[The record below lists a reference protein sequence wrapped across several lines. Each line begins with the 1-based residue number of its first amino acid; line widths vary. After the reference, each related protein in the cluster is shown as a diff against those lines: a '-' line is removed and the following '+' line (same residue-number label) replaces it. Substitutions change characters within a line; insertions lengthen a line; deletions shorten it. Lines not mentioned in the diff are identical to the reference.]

1 MINAH
6 QIRLKPKY
14 NVLMDKSKW
23 YLEQNSNWIKL
34 TCTRTCIVHTHTKL
48 DEYLFF
54 FFFGKINTH
63 TKERGKEVLTQI
75 RQISKYFI
83 PMEKPK
89 WSLKQIAN
97 YIKLA

>member
-1 MINAH
+1 MIYAH

-34 TCTRTCIVHTHTKL
+34 TCTHTCIVHTHTKL

-54 FFFGKINTH
+54 FFFWKNKHTHKRERKRGSNT
-63 TKERGKEVLTQI
+63 
-75 RQISKYFI
+75 
-83 PMEKPK
+83 
-89 WSLKQIAN
+89 N
-97 YIKLA
+97 

>member
-54 FFFGKINTH
+54 FFFWKNKHTHKRERKRGSNT
-63 TKERGKEVLTQI
+63 
-75 RQISKYFI
+75 
-83 PMEKPK
+83 
-89 WSLKQIAN
+89 N
-97 YIKLA
+97 